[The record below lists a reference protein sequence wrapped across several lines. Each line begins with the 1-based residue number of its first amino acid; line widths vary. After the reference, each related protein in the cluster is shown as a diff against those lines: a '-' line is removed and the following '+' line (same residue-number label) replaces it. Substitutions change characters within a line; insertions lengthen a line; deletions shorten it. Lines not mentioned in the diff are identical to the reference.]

1 MNVLEALHTRRSL
14 LAFDAEAT
22 PDDAQLLRLVQAA
35 AAAPDHGRLRPWR
48 LLVHRGPGRED
59 LGRALAEGSEHPE
72 RERAKPLRAPMLVSI
87 VFRPVDNPKVPRW
100 EQLAGVAT
108 VVYGLSLGLH
118 AEGWGSSWR
127 TGGRLSAPAVR
138 AFLGLAEEEELL
150 GWLYI
155 GRPAGGGEP
164 VPRPAFDAAQRVG
177 FADVAV
183 H

>member
-1 MNVLEALHTRRSL
+1 MNVLEALHTRRSPL
-14 LAFDAEAT
+14 SFDAEAA

-35 AAAPDHGRLRPWR
+35 ATAPDHGRLRPWR
-48 LLVHRGPGRED
+48 LLVHRGAAREE

-72 RERAKPLRAPMLVSI
+72 REQAKPLRAPMLVSI
-87 VFRPVDNPKVPRW
+87 VFEPVDSPKVPRW
-100 EQLAGVAT
+100 EQLAVVSS

-118 AEGWGSSWR
+118 AEGWGAGWR
-127 TGGRLSAPAVR
+127 TGARLSAPAVR
-138 AFLGLAEEEELL
+138 AFLGLTGAEELL

-155 GRPAGGGEP
+155 GRAAGGEP
-164 VPRPAFDAAQRVG
+164 APRPDFDAAQKVR